1 MAIIFDEQNKTFT
14 IHTEHSTYQMQIDP
28 YGVLLH
34 LYYGRKTKGCMDYLL
49 QKQDRGF
56 SGNLYDAGNDRTYS
70 LDVLPQEFPTWGT
83 GDYRSTA
90 LIVRGQ
96 DGTTACDL
104 RYRGYRI
111 LSGKYGLSGLPAV
124 YGAEK
129 EAQTLEVVLED
140 GRTGIQVTLLYGV
153 LPKYDVITRSAQ
165 IINTKE
171 NIIYLE
177 KAASACLDFV
187 TGKYDVISFYGRH
200 AMERNYQRIPVSHG
214 NYVIGSRRGTS
225 SHQYSPF
232 LILTEEGTTE
242 DAGACYAMSFVY
254 SGGFQAEVEKDQF
267 GQNRMLMGLQPE
279 QFSYPLN
286 TGEVFVIPETVMTYS
301 RNGLAELSQNLHR
314 CFRNNLCRGPHKE
327 KVRPILINSWEA
339 SYFDFD
345 GESILKLAEEA
356 KELGIEML
364 VLDDGWFGKRND
376 DNSSLGDW
384 FVNEK
389 KLGGTLGQLIERVN
403 AQGVKFGIWI
413 EPEMV
418 NEDSDLYRE
427 HPDWALTIPGRMPI
441 RSRNQLLL
449 DFSRKEVREEI
460 LKRICAILDQGN
472 IEYIKWDMN
481 RSMSDVYAGNV
492 PYDYVLGLYDF
503 LEKLTSRYPEILIEG
518 CSGGGGRFD
527 AGMMYYTPQIWC
539 SDNTDAINRTRIQ
552 YGTSFFYPTAVV
564 GSHVSAVPNHQT
576 GRITSLNTR
585 GVVAM
590 AGTFGYEMNPALL
603 SSEEKEEIRTQLATY
618 RRHQELIREGDYYR
632 LSDPFK
638 EDVAAWMSVTKDQS
652 QALVSVVRLSAEG
665 NPFGTY
671 VKLKGLDAE
680 CFYLEETTGK
690 VYSGMALMQAGIL
703 LPMAAIEYEAYQFS
717 FKKMQ
722 EAAALYDLLRKKI
735 GAERKVISIFGGSG
749 SGKTTMAE
757 ILQQQFL
764 ADGIG
769 CFVVHG
775 DDYPHRI
782 PKCNDQE
789 RELIYQKSGETGLNA
804 YLGTPQEIEYDRINQ
819 VLAKFH
825 VGDTEI
831 ELKKMGREDDEIWY
845 EQTDLTGVQVL
856 LLEWTH
862 GGSEYLN
869 GVDVSVYL
877 DSTPEETKARR
888 IRRGRD
894 ENAASAFIQLVLS
907 LEAQKLE
914 QQAKQADLIVGKDG
928 RVYES

>member
-364 VLDDGWFGKRND
+364 VLDDGWFGKRRD
-376 DNSSLGDW
+376 DNRALGDW
-384 FVNEK
+384 QVNEE
-389 KLGGTLGQLIERVN
+389 KLKCSLGELSAKIH
-403 AQGVKFGIWI
+403 AMGLKFGLWV

-418 NEDSDLYRE
+418 SEDSDLYRA
-427 HPDWALTIPGRMPI
+427 HPDWALQIPGKNPV
-441 RSRNQLLL
+441 RSRNQLVL
-449 DFSRKEVREEI
+449 DFSRKDAVDFIFDSITEV
-460 LKRICAILDQGN
+460 LDYAEV
-472 IEYIKWDMN
+472 EYLKWDMN
-481 RSMSDVYAGNV
+481 RSICDMYSHIYKGEQSGECYHRYILGVY
-492 PYDYVLGLYDF
+492 DL
-503 LEKLTSRYPEILIEG
+503 LERFVQRFPEILLEG

-527 AGMMYYTPQIWC
+527 AGMLYYSPQIWC
-539 SDNTDAINRTRIQ
+539 SDNTDAMNRLDIQ
-552 YGTSFFYPTAVV
+552 YGTSFFYPISSV
-564 GSHVSAVPNHQT
+564 GAHVSACPNHQT
-576 GRITSLNTR
+576 GRSVPLSTR
-585 GVVAM
+585 ADVAL
-590 AGTFGYEMNPALL
+590 AGSFGYELDLRLL
-603 SSEEKEEIRTQLATY
+603 SDEEKAQVKEQIKEFHDYYDLT
-618 RRHQELIREGDYYR
+618 HEGDYYR
-632 LSDPFK
+632 LTERDNTSFTAWEFVAKNK
-638 EDVAAWMSVTKDQS
+638 ER
-652 QALVSVVRLSAEG
+652 ALVEVVKKDAWG
-665 NPFGTY
+665 NPLP
-671 VKLKGLDAE
+671 VHIAIKGLEDNSMYV
-680 CFYLEETTGK
+680 CSLN
-690 VYSGMALMQAGIL
+690 GI
-703 LPMAAIEYEAYQFS
+703 
-717 FKKMQ
+717 K
-722 EAAALYDLLRKKI
+722 R
-735 GAERKVISIFGGSG
+735 
-749 SGKTTMAE
+749 SGKTWNHAGIT
-757 ILQQQFL
+757 LPKFL
-764 ADGIG
+764 SA
-769 CFVVHG
+769 
-775 DDYPHRI
+775 
-782 PKCNDQE
+782 
-789 RELIYQKSGETGLNA
+789 GESM
-804 YLGTPQEIEYDRINQ
+804 
-819 VLAKFH
+819 KFTFMK
-825 VGDTEI
+825 VE
-831 ELKKMGREDDEIWY
+831 
-845 EQTDLTGVQVL
+845 
-856 LLEWTH
+856 
-862 GGSEYLN
+862 
-869 GVDVSVYL
+869 
-877 DSTPEETKARR
+877 
-888 IRRGRD
+888 
-894 ENAASAFIQLVLS
+894 
-907 LEAQKLE
+907 
-914 QQAKQADLIVGKDG
+914 
-928 RVYES
+928 

>member
-327 KVRPILINSWEA
+327 RFVR
-339 SYFDFD
+339 F
-345 GESILKLAEEA
+345 
-356 KELGIEML
+356 
-364 VLDDGWFGKRND
+364 
-376 DNSSLGDW
+376 
-384 FVNEK
+384 
-389 KLGGTLGQLIERVN
+389 
-403 AQGVKFGIWI
+403 
-413 EPEMV
+413 
-418 NEDSDLYRE
+418 
-427 HPDWALTIPGRMPI
+427 
-441 RSRNQLLL
+441 
-449 DFSRKEVREEI
+449 
-460 LKRICAILDQGN
+460 
-472 IEYIKWDMN
+472 
-481 RSMSDVYAGNV
+481 
-492 PYDYVLGLYDF
+492 
-503 LEKLTSRYPEILIEG
+503 
-518 CSGGGGRFD
+518 
-527 AGMMYYTPQIWC
+527 
-539 SDNTDAINRTRIQ
+539 
-552 YGTSFFYPTAVV
+552 
-564 GSHVSAVPNHQT
+564 
-576 GRITSLNTR
+576 
-585 GVVAM
+585 
-590 AGTFGYEMNPALL
+590 
-603 SSEEKEEIRTQLATY
+603 
-618 RRHQELIREGDYYR
+618 
-632 LSDPFK
+632 
-638 EDVAAWMSVTKDQS
+638 
-652 QALVSVVRLSAEG
+652 
-665 NPFGTY
+665 
-671 VKLKGLDAE
+671 
-680 CFYLEETTGK
+680 
-690 VYSGMALMQAGIL
+690 
-703 LPMAAIEYEAYQFS
+703 
-717 FKKMQ
+717 
-722 EAAALYDLLRKKI
+722 
-735 GAERKVISIFGGSG
+735 
-749 SGKTTMAE
+749 
-757 ILQQQFL
+757 
-764 ADGIG
+764 
-769 CFVVHG
+769 
-775 DDYPHRI
+775 
-782 PKCNDQE
+782 
-789 RELIYQKSGETGLNA
+789 
-804 YLGTPQEIEYDRINQ
+804 
-819 VLAKFH
+819 
-825 VGDTEI
+825 
-831 ELKKMGREDDEIWY
+831 
-845 EQTDLTGVQVL
+845 
-856 LLEWTH
+856 
-862 GGSEYLN
+862 
-869 GVDVSVYL
+869 
-877 DSTPEETKARR
+877 
-888 IRRGRD
+888 
-894 ENAASAFIQLVLS
+894 
-907 LEAQKLE
+907 
-914 QQAKQADLIVGKDG
+914 
-928 RVYES
+928 

>member
-1 MAIIFDEQNKTFT
+1 
-14 IHTEHSTYQMQIDP
+14 
-28 YGVLLH
+28 
-34 LYYGRKTKGCMDYLL
+34 MDLA
-49 QKQDRGF
+49 KQ
-56 SGNLYDAGNDRTYS
+56 
-70 LDVLPQEFPTWGT
+70 
-83 GDYRSTA
+83 
-90 LIVRGQ
+90 
-96 DGTTACDL
+96 
-104 RYRGYRI
+104 
-111 LSGKYGLSGLPAV
+111 
-124 YGAEK
+124 
-129 EAQTLEVVLED
+129 
-140 GRTGIQVTLLYGV
+140 
-153 LPKYDVITRSAQ
+153 
-165 IINTKE
+165 
-171 NIIYLE
+171 
-177 KAASACLDFV
+177 AA
-187 TGKYDVISFYGRH
+187 
-200 AMERNYQRIPVSHG
+200 
-214 NYVIGSRRGTS
+214 
-225 SHQYSPF
+225 
-232 LILTEEGTTE
+232 
-242 DAGACYAMSFVY
+242 
-254 SGGFQAEVEKDQF
+254 
-267 GQNRMLMGLQPE
+267 
-279 QFSYPLN
+279 
-286 TGEVFVIPETVMTYS
+286 
-301 RNGLAELSQNLHR
+301 
-314 CFRNNLCRGPHKE
+314 
-327 KVRPILINSWEA
+327 
-339 SYFDFD
+339 
-345 GESILKLAEEA
+345 
-356 KELGIEML
+356 ELGIDM
-364 VLDDGWFGKRND
+364 VVMDDGWFGKRND

-638 EDVAAWMSVTKDQS
+638 EDVVTWMSVAKDQS

-722 EAAALYDLLRKKI
+722 EAAALYDLLREKI

-769 CFVVHG
+769 CFIVHG

-819 VLAKFH
+819 VLEKFH

-845 EQTDLTGVQVL
+845 EQTNLTGVQVL

-907 LEAQKLE
+907 LEAKKLE